1 MPNNDPILLKDV
13 RLIFRNFSGR
23 EGDFNPPGSRNFA
36 VLLTPEM
43 ASGLGADGYNVKTTK
58 ERELDEGEITGGEP
72 YLPVALRFDV
82 MPPQVWMVN
91 SRGRTRIGEDLID
104 ILDDA
109 VITHVDMY
117 IRPYDYK
124 LRSGVEGRKAY
135 LKTLYVTV
143 EENELDEIYAD
154 VPIAGSKTSHVEVHN
169 HST

>member
-1 MPNNDPILLKDV
+1 MNNEPILLKDV

-23 EGDFNPPGSRNFA
+23 ESDFNAEGSRNFA
-36 VLLTPEM
+36 VLLTDEM
-43 ASGLGADGYNVKTTK
+43 ARGLAADGYRVKTTK
-58 ERELDEGEITGGEP
+58 EKELDEGEITGGEP

-82 MPPQVWMVN
+82 MPPQIWMVN
-91 SRGRTRIGEDLID
+91 SRGRTRIGEDLVD

-135 LKTLYVTV
+135 LKSCYISVQ
-143 EENELDEIYAD
+143 ENELDEMYAD
-154 VPIAGSKTSHVEVHN
+154 VPIAGAKQHAPVAD
-169 HST
+169 